1 MRGHIFNWELLLK
14 FKKVGVIKSVKKQL
28 IIFFLF
34 VFNLLSYSKIYKSE
48 VVNISTNESLIIG
61 KTSRLN
67 FNMVMQV
74 EGENITQDDFCSFFK
89 EQGNDF
95 IKISNLE
102 IKNNKYKKRG
112 NNIYFSEINDR
123 LSEKLELPITGTFI
137 FNWNKNT
144 RSVVNRIE
152 EINIGYV
159 NSEQNPILLSI
170 NLSDLDPIANIKV
183 AVIDDMDLGTVFS
196 GEKLSTKNVNSN
208 GTPAKIRIEGENN
221 KKIKISIPESMSIV
235 NSKNDT
241 LAVKLG
247 FRENNSN
254 VLEKTLNSNTGKIKD
269 DQTIIL
275 DDVLIDGE
283 CQSNKNSNG
292 TYEGSFIVRVEYCLD
307 S

>member
-1 MRGHIFNWELLLK
+1 M
-14 FKKVGVIKSVKKQL
+14 
-28 IIFFLF
+28 
-34 VFNLLSYSKIYKSE
+34 
-48 VVNISTNESLIIG
+48 
-61 KTSRLN
+61 
-67 FNMVMQV
+67 
-74 EGENITQDDFCSFFK
+74 
-89 EQGNDF
+89 
-95 IKISNLE
+95 
-102 IKNNKYKKRG
+102 
-112 NNIYFSEINDR
+112 
-123 LSEKLELPITGTFI
+123 
-137 FNWNKNT
+137 
-144 RSVVNRIE
+144 
-152 EINIGYV
+152 
-159 NSEQNPILLSI
+159 SI

-183 AVIDDMDLGTVFS
+183 EVIDDMDLGTVFS

>member
-1 MRGHIFNWELLLK
+1 M
-14 FKKVGVIKSVKKQL
+14 IKSVKKQL

-34 VFNLLSYSKIYKSE
+34 IFNLLSYSKIYKSE
-48 VVNISTNESLIIG
+48 IVNISTNESLIIG

-67 FNMVMQV
+67 FNMIMQV

-112 NNIYFSEINDR
+112 GNIYFSETNNR
-123 LSEKLELPITGTFI
+123 LSENLELFITGTFI

-144 RSVVNRIE
+144 KNVINRIE

-159 NSEQNPILLSI
+159 NSKQNPILLSL
-170 NLSDLDPIANIKV
+170 NLSSLDPIANIKV
-183 AVIDDMDLGTVFS
+183 TVIDDMDLGTIFS
-196 GEKLSTKNVNSN
+196 GEKLSTKNVNN
-208 GTPAKIRIEGENN
+208 GGIPAKIRIEGENN

-241 LAVKLG
+241 LNVKLG

-254 VLEKTLNSNTGKIKD
+254 VLEKILNSNNGKIRD
-269 DQTIIL
+269 SQTIIL
-275 DDVLIDGE
+275 EDILIDGE
-283 CQSNKNSNG
+283 CQSDKNSSG
-292 TYEGSFIVRVEYCLD
+292 TYEGSFVVRVEYCLD